1 MPETIELKNTSMPTL
16 IRFHRTGGPEVLQY
30 DEVPA
35 APLHEGEVRLKVEAI
50 GLNRAEVM
58 FREGHYIEEPVFPS
72 IIGYEAA
79 GIIEEV
85 GPGVGDFKPGDRAA
99 SIPSFSMRQY
109 GAYGDSVVLPASA
122 MIETPANFSSVEAA
136 ASWMQFF
143 TAFMIIEF
151 GGMKAGDNVLITAA
165 ASSVGLAA
173 IQLANAVGARPIATT
188 RKKDKVQALLDA
200 GASAVIDTSESDL
213 VEEAKRLTGGT
224 GPRIIFDPIV
234 GPQLAALCEAA
245 APSADIFLYGA
256 LDPRPAPYPLFTALG
271 KNLTLRSYTL
281 GLIVGNPERL
291 ERAKTWILQR
301 IATGALKPKI
311 ARVFPF
317 AQMVE
322 AHRFMESNEQVG
334 KIVVT
339 VP

>member
-1 MPETIELKNTSMPTL
+1 MTTL

-30 DEVPA
+30 DQVPA
-35 APLHEGEVRLKVEAI
+35 APLNEGEVRLKVEAI

-58 FREGHYIEEPVFPS
+58 FREGHYIEQPHFPS
-72 IIGYEAA
+72 LNGYEAA
-79 GIIEEV
+79 GVVEEI
-85 GPGVGDFKPGDRAA
+85 GPGVTDFRLGDRVA
-99 SIPSFSMRQY
+99 SIPAFSLTRY
-109 GAYGDSVVLPASA
+109 GTYGDSIVLPASVL
-122 MIETPANFSSVEAA
+122 IKTPSNLTSIEAA

-143 TAFMIIEF
+143 TAFMLIEF
-151 GGMKAGDNVLITAA
+151 GGMKGGDDVLITAA

-173 IQLANAVGARPIATT
+173 IQIANAVGARPIATT
-188 RKKDKVQALLDA
+188 RKSDKVQALLDA
-200 GASAVIDTSESDL
+200 GAGAVINTAEGDL
-213 VEEAKRLTGGT
+213 VEEVKRLTGGA
-224 GPRIIFDPIV
+224 GARIIFDPIV